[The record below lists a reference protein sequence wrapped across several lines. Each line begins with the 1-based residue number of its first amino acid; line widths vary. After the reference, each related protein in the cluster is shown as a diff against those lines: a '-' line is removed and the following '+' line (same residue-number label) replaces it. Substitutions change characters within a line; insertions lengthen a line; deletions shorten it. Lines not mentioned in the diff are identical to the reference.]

1 MSNWDAA
8 IPATAP
14 TFCEGAAAAGLRC
27 YRARG
32 DWSLLR
38 TLNRPAILTL
48 AGADGEPE
56 HVLLQSLDG
65 DSATLRTED
74 GTTENL
80 GTAALDQRW
89 IGDFLL
95 LWRPDSPRA
104 LLSQATEGEPVRW
117 LRAKLNR
124 IAGQAVVDAD
134 SGAYD
139 EAVIRQVAAFQ
150 RSRALDIDGLVG
162 TQTMIA
168 LNDADPDWSAP
179 RLVAA
184 SGRR

>member
-1 MSNWDAA
+1 M
-8 IPATAP
+8 
-14 TFCEGAAAAGLRC
+14 
-27 YRARG
+27 
-32 DWSLLR
+32 LR

-134 SGAYD
+134 SGAST
-139 EAVIRQVAAFQ
+139 R
-150 RSRALDIDGLVG
+150 
-162 TQTMIA
+162 
-168 LNDADPDWSAP
+168 P
-179 RLVAA
+179 
-184 SGRR
+184 